1 MGHSIKQRQQPRK
14 SNKMNSLA
22 KITCLILIFSLC
34 QGYSVNRRGQ
44 NSRSWNK
51 RSDRQNSGFNPGR
64 DGNNGIG
71 NGNGN
76 SGYNNGN
83 NGFNS
88 GNGGFNSGNG
98 GFNNGNGGF
107 NNGNG
112 GFNNGNSGYNNGN
125 GNGGF

>member
-1 MGHSIKQRQQPRK
+1 MGHSIKQRQQPSK

-22 KITCLILIFSLC
+22 KITCLMLIFSLC

-64 DGNNGIG
+64 NNGNNGL
-71 NGNGN
+71 GNGN

-83 NGFNS
+83 NGFN
-88 GNGGFNSGNG
+88 
-98 GFNNGNGGF
+98 
-107 NNGNG
+107 
-112 GFNNGNSGYNNGN
+112 NGNSGYNNGN
-125 GNGGF
+125 GNNGFSNGNSGYNPGR

>member
-1 MGHSIKQRQQPRK
+1 MGTFNQAKTLRQQPSK
-14 SNKMNSLA
+14 SIKMNSLA
-22 KITCLILIFSLC
+22 KITCLMLIFTLC

-64 DGNNGIG
+64 NGNNGIG
-71 NGNGN
+71 NGNG
-76 SGYNNGN
+76 GFNNGN
-83 NGFNS
+83 GGYNG
-88 GNGGFNSGNG
+88 GNG

-112 GFNNGNSGYNNGN
+112 GYNGGFNNGNSGHNNGN
-125 GNGGF
+125 